1 VASRI
6 SNARVVP
13 DRLDEAALAA
23 QLQMRLRGAPAD
35 GSSVSLADAQRV
47 VWVDAGD
54 EVLVHLDSIQVRL
67 LNRIIVVSVDLET
80 DQTGRA
86 PLICSL
92 ALGGQ
97 RDKAGLI
104 ATTDEIPH
112 GNPQLAARWG
122 RVLQSAL
129 WGSLLALARDH
140 AAERGEDA
148 QALHVMP
155 GRLQLET
162 ARLPRITLPARPKS

>member
-1 VASRI
+1 MAKRN
-6 SNARVVP
+6 SNARAVP
-13 DRLDEAALAA
+13 DRLGEGALAA
-23 QLQMRLRGAPAD
+23 QLQMRLRGVPAD
-35 GSSVSLADAQRV
+35 GADASIAEARRV

-67 LNRIIVVSVDLET
+67 LNRAIVVSVDLET

-86 PLICSL
+86 PLICSF
-92 ALGGQ
+92 ALGSQ

-104 ATTDEIPH
+104 ATTDELPH
-112 GNPQLAARWG
+112 GNAQLAARWG

-129 WGSLLALARDH
+129 WGSLLALAREH

-148 QALHVMP
+148 HAIHVMP
-155 GRLQLET
+155 GNLQLKAARLQ
-162 ARLPRITLPARPKS
+162 RITLPARAKP